1 MRGDAGK
8 KLELFGFFYFGQG
21 GQQLIAQQGGRRW
34 EGGSVCGEL
43 RVKRQSGKNRKLG
56 NTLSYSV
63 SPPTPPSPTHVSRS
77 ITLKATRGPFRWSTL
92 DTPPPS
98 PTPTNVVS

>member
-21 GQQLIAQQGGRRW
+21 GQQLIAQQGG
-34 EGGSVCGEL
+34 GGGVCGEL
-43 RVKRQSGKNRKLG
+43 RVKRQSSKNRKLG

-63 SPPTPPSPTHVSRS
+63 FSPPPPSTHVSRS

-92 DTPPPS
+92 DTPS